1 MSSSS
6 WAPLRARSRR
16 RSTRSSR
23 PASGSGCCGSACS
36 SRSRPSRLLAAL
48 PPTVRA
54 IAVLDRTKEPGAVGE
69 PLYLEVV
76 AALSEA
82 MDGDDPP
89 FATAPRVI
97 GGRYG
102 LSSKEMTPSMI
113 KPIFEELAA
122 TRPKRHFTVGIYD
135 DVTHLS
141 LPIDVEFRTAASGRR
156 GAGRL
161 LRARLRRHRRR
172 QQGIG
177 QDHRREHRPV
187 RPGLLRVRLQEVGL
201 GHGVAPALRARADP
215 VHLSR
220 RGAPTSSPATSS
232 GCSARRR
239 CSSPPSTARRS
250 CSTPRTGP
258 TRSGITCRAASSSSS
273 STRRSTSG

>member
-1 MSSSS
+1 MGS
-6 WAPLRARSRR
+6 
-16 RSTRSSR
+16 
-23 PASGSGCCGSACS
+23 ASGAVEETVDTLVAAGEKVGML
-36 SRSRPSRLLAAL
+36 RIRLFQPFPAEQIIAAL
-48 PPTVRA
+48 PPTVRS

-76 AALSEA
+76 ATLAEA
-82 MDGDDPP
+82 MDRDDPP
-89 FATAPRVI
+89 FAAAPRVI

-141 LPIDVEFRTAASGRR
+141 LPIDDRVPDRAPGRR
-156 GAGRL
+156 GPGRL
-161 LRARLRRHRRR
+161 LRPRLGRDGRSE
-172 QQGIG
+172 QGIG

-187 RPGLLRVRLQEVGL
+187 RPGLLRVRLQEVGVD
-201 GHGVAPALRARADP
+201 HGVASAFRAGAHPLD
-215 VHLSR
+215 LSR
-220 RGAPTSSPATSS
+220 RGSRLRRVSPVRHARPDQGPRVRQARGDVPAQRSVRTRTRSGTTCPATSS
-232 GCSARRR
+232 AC
-239 CSSPPSTARRS
+239 
-250 CSTPRTGP
+250 
-258 TRSGITCRAASSSSS
+258 S